1 MGKPMFVLGMALSVV
16 AVLALAFAGLNYA
29 QQSDEYIRN
38 YDKIVAERCTAGEQ
52 LATTFT
58 PDNSGRLTIVNYFC
72 RDGQGNERKL
82 RVDEL
87 PTTTPGLGEF
97 LLLMVVGGLLAT
109 AGGIL
114 AVFGLIRIRRAQ
126 LRGQR
131 EGK

>member
-16 AVLALAFAGLNYA
+16 AVLALAFAGLNYS
-29 QQSDEYIRN
+29 QQSDAYIQN

-52 LATTFT
+52 LATKFT
-58 PDNSGRLTIVNYFC
+58 PDNSGRLSIVNYFC
-72 RDGQGNERKL
+72 TDGQGNERKL

-87 PTTTPGLGEF
+87 PSATPGLGEF
-97 LLLMVVGGLLAT
+97 LLLMVVGALLAT

-126 LRGQR
+126 LRGQN
-131 EGK
+131 EGT